1 VIQSLFQSFSKKM
14 KSFPSELI
22 YNGHKDKR
30 KFMKWDQKLQ
40 SILSKHVCL
49 FQEQTSIDAKPQQPQ
64 EIRALLAAGQ
74 NLNAQQSE
82 IKFKCDD
89 RIKKFEEEAIEAVE
103 LFKTSVGSYIKSDL
117 LQYWTLTSDIMP
129 ASIVFSRMLQQT
141 RDRHRGTPAE
151 IQTAIRSI
159 DTDIAKLSNAQDD
172 SEVQQQFIILND
184 LLFELASFGQPPL
197 AIARL
202 QEISTVI
209 LEHNQFHFERALINT
224 IVDPPQTLSQIIM
237 IWSNNAEK
245 ARRFGQ
251 TDSKQ
256 QKSVFS
262 ATVTQPQQQQFTSSS
277 SSSSESSSPSP
288 FVSGVQYQS
297 QEYHKVHQENLHL
310 RKIVAERNEEIF
322 HLRSMLQQFQPNAGG
337 QFQGVSSGGG
347 GGRQFQGDG
356 QARWNQQQPQSKFPS
371 QAGQQSSSEPRY
383 FQPRLPPS
391 QPQFHQQFNQQQPHR
406 QQQQQQQ
413 QQRFQQPPLPFQPPP
428 PRPSPPSQFQPPP
441 SWSSSSQPRKRERPS
456 RFQQMQPGVFGAS
469 IEQMLFTAAN
479 EEQDEHG
486 HQQQHDFG
494 ETSQEQ
500 DETTPDQWPLP
511 SPSNFDL
518 ALPSDWPPSSSS

>member
-1 VIQSLFQSFSKKM
+1 M

-89 RIKKFEEEAIEAVE
+89 RIKKFEEEAIKAVE

-129 ASIVFSRMLQQT
+129 ASIVFPRMLQQT

-277 SSSSESSSPSP
+277 SSSESSSPSP

-297 QEYHKVHQENLHL
+297 QEHHKVHQENLHL
-310 RKIVAERNEEIF
+310 RKIVAERDEEIF
-322 HLRSMLQQFQPNAGG
+322 HLRSMLQQFQTSAGG
-337 QFQGVSSGGG
+337 QFQGVSSAGG

-371 QAGQQSSSEPRY
+371 QAGQKSSS
-383 FQPRLPPS
+383 
-391 QPQFHQQFNQQQPHR
+391 
-406 QQQQQQQ
+406 
-413 QQRFQQPPLPFQPPP
+413 
-428 PRPSPPSQFQPPP
+428 
-441 SWSSSSQPRKRERPS
+441 
-456 RFQQMQPGVFGAS
+456 
-469 IEQMLFTAAN
+469 
-479 EEQDEHG
+479 
-486 HQQQHDFG
+486 
-494 ETSQEQ
+494 
-500 DETTPDQWPLP
+500 
-511 SPSNFDL
+511 
-518 ALPSDWPPSSSS
+518 